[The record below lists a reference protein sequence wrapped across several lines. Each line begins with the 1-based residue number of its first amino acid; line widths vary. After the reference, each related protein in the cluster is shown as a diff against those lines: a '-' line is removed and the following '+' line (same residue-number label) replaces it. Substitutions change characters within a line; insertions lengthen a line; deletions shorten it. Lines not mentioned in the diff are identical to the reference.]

1 MTIIRTDKRLRP
13 RSKSDYYPT
22 PSEAARA
29 ALNLIDMDKVAYVLD
44 PGAGN
49 GVWGTELKKINKY
62 AYLYGVEIQNLVPLK
77 SVYDSWDTVDFLS
90 WNNRFFTFDLIM
102 GNPPYSLA
110 EEFVRHSYSMLGKRG
125 KILYPLLIVLSSV
138 CLIFL
143 D

>member
-44 PGAGN
+44 TGAGN

-62 AYLYGVEIQNLVPLK
+62 AYLYGVEIQNGK
-77 SVYDSWDTVDFLS
+77 YYDTGSKLEYMKTVV
-90 WNNRFFTFDLIM
+90 DLAKQQKQI
-102 GNPPYSLA
+102 PF
-110 EEFVRHSYSMLGKRG
+110 EVIIID
-125 KILYPLLIVLSSV
+125 KINHI
-138 CLIFL
+138 
-143 D
+143 

>member
-90 WNNRFFTFDLIM
+90 WNNRFFTFDTLRHWPWSAIAA
-102 GNPPYSLA
+102 GANPPSPTRSSRN
-110 EEFVRHSYSMLGKRG
+110 V
-125 KILYPLLIVLSSV
+125 KILFLLR
-138 CLIFL
+138 
-143 D
+143 